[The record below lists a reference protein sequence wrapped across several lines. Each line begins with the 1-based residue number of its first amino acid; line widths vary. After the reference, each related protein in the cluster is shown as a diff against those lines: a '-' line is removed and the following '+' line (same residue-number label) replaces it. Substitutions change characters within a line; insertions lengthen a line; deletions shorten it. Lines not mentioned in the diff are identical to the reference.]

1 MPEQHVESVLTE
13 LRKFETH
20 ITNIGDA
27 ITTKGVTSEGKLSKF
42 ADEIKKIN
50 GFPYSDTMLVSISN
64 AINMGLTDEE
74 ITKAIG
80 DFTISKVEINFT
92 DTFITNNKYKD
103 NKTIKPIH
111 VYFRATTINN
121 LAFNGSNLKKINA
134 PLVTKIAMNA
144 FENCSELEELRLG
157 SFNYKTGMN
166 TSFSLRNCPKVKKLI
181 LGDDSNITMSE
192 YTTRLAYGNPHI
204 EIYTNSG
211 KKYNK
216 STYRFE

>member
-1 MPEQHVESVLTE
+1 M
-13 LRKFETH
+13 
-20 ITNIGDA
+20 NIQDIINEVNSIQTKKNA
-27 ITTKGVTSEGKLSKF
+27 IKEAINSKGVTSEGKLSKF

-64 AINMGLTDEE
+64 AINLGLTDEE
-74 ITKAIG
+74 VTKAIAE
-80 DFTISKVEINFT
+80 FTTSKAEINLT
-92 DTFITNNKYKD
+92 ETVIPNNKYKD
-103 NKTIKPIH
+103 NKNIKPIH

-121 LAFNGSNLKKINA
+121 LAFNGSNLKKITA

-157 SFNYKTGMN
+157 SYNYQTGMN
-166 TSFSLRNCPKVKKLI
+166 TSFSLRNCRNVKKLI
-181 LGDDSNITMSE
+181 LGDNSNIIMSE
-192 YTTRLAYGNPHI
+192 YTTKLAYGNPNI

-216 STYRFE
+216 NTYRFE

>member
-1 MPEQHVESVLTE
+1 M
-13 LRKFETH
+13 
-20 ITNIGDA
+20 NIQDIINEVNSIQSKKEA
-27 ITTKGVTSEGKLSKF
+27 IKEAINSKGVTSEGKLSKF

-64 AINMGLTDEE
+64 AINTGLTDEE
-74 ITKAIG
+74 ITKAII
-80 DFTISKVEINFT
+80 DFMTSKVEINFT
-92 DTFITNNKYKD
+92 ETVIPVNKYKD
-103 NKTIKPIH
+103 DKTIKPIR

-121 LAFNGSNLKKINA
+121 LAFNGSSLKKITA

-157 SFNYKTGMN
+157 SYNYQTGLN
-166 TSFSLRNCPKVKKLI
+166 TSFSLRNCRNVKKLI
-181 LGDDSNITMSE
+181 LGDNSNIIMSD
-192 YTTRLAYGNPHI
+192 YITKLAYGNPNI

-216 STYRFE
+216 NTYRFE

>member
-1 MPEQHVESVLTE
+1 MIIDDIVTE
-13 LRKFETH
+13 VTK
-20 ITNIGDA
+20 IQNSINA
-27 ITTKGVTSEGKLSKF
+27 IKEALKTKGVTSEGKLSKF
-42 ADEIKKIN
+42 ADEIKRIN

-74 ITKAIG
+74 VTKAIG
-80 DFTISKVEINFT
+80 DFTVTKVEINFT
-92 DTFITNNKYKD
+92 DTVIPNNKYKD

-144 FENCSELEELRLG
+144 FENCKDLEELNLG
-157 SFNYKTGMN
+157 SYNYKTGLS
-166 TSFSLRNCPKVKKLI
+166 TSFSLRNCPNVKKLI
-181 LGDDSNITMSE
+181 LGNDSNIIMSE

-204 EIYTNSG
+204 EIYTNDG
-211 KKYNK
+211 RKYNK
-216 STYRFE
+216 NTFKFE

>member
-1 MPEQHVESVLTE
+1 MIIDDIVTE
-13 LRKFETH
+13 VTK
-20 ITNIGDA
+20 IQNSINA
-27 ITTKGVTSEGKLSKF
+27 IKEALKAKGVTSEGKLSKF

-50 GFPYSDTMLVSISN
+50 GFPYSDTLLVSISN
-64 AINMGLTDEE
+64 AINLGLTDEE
-74 ITKAIG
+74 VTKAIAE
-80 DFTISKVEINFT
+80 FTTSKAEINLT
-92 DTFITNNKYKD
+92 DTVIDNNKYKD

-121 LAFNGSNLKKINA
+121 LAFNGSNLKKITA

-144 FENCSELEELRLG
+144 FENCADLEELRLG
-157 SFNYKTGMN
+157 SYNYQTGLN
-166 TSFSLRNCPKVKKLI
+166 TSFSLRNCRNVKKLI
-181 LGDDSNITMSE
+181 LGDNSNIIMSE
-192 YTTRLAYGNPHI
+192 YITKLAYGNPNI

>member
-1 MPEQHVESVLTE
+1 M
-13 LRKFETH
+13 
-20 ITNIGDA
+20 NIQDIINEVNSIQSKKEA
-27 ITTKGVTSEGKLSKF
+27 IKEAINSKGVTSEGKLSKF
-42 ADEIKKIN
+42 ADEIKRIN

-80 DFTISKVEINFT
+80 DYTVSKVEINFT
-92 DTFITNNKYKD
+92 ETVIPNNKYKD
-103 NKTIKPIH
+103 NKNIKPIH

-144 FENCSELEELRLG
+144 FENCKDLEELNLG
-157 SFNYKTGMN
+157 SYNYKTGLS
-166 TSFSLRNCPKVKKLI
+166 TSFSLRNCLNVKKLI
-181 LGDDSNITMSE
+181 LGNDSNIIMAD
-192 YTTRLAYGNPHI
+192 YTTKLAYGNPHI
-204 EIYTNSG
+204 EIFTNDG

-216 STYRFE
+216 NTFRFE

>member
-1 MPEQHVESVLTE
+1 MIIDDIVTE
-13 LRKFETH
+13 VTK
-20 ITNIGDA
+20 IQNSINA
-27 ITTKGVTSEGKLSKF
+27 IKEALKTKGVTSEGKLSKF
-42 ADEIKKIN
+42 ADEIKRIN

-74 ITKAIG
+74 VTKAIG
-80 DFTISKVEINFT
+80 DFTVTKVEINFT
-92 DTFITNNKYKD
+92 DTVIPNNKYKD

-144 FENCSELEELRLG
+144 FENCKDLEELNLG
-157 SFNYKTGMN
+157 SYNYKTGLS
-166 TSFSLRNCPKVKKLI
+166 TSFSLRNCPNVKKLI
-181 LGDDSNITMSE
+181 LGNDSNIIMPE

-204 EIYTNSG
+204 EIYTNDG
-211 KKYNK
+211 RKYNK
-216 STYRFE
+216 NTFKFE

>member
-1 MPEQHVESVLTE
+1 M
-13 LRKFETH
+13 
-20 ITNIGDA
+20 NIQDIINEVNSIQSKKEA
-27 ITTKGVTSEGKLSKF
+27 IKEAINNKGVTSEGKLSKF

-80 DFTISKVEINFT
+80 DYTVSKVEINFT
-92 DTFITNNKYKD
+92 ETVIPNNKYKD

-144 FENCSELEELRLG
+144 FENCKDLEELNLG
-157 SFNYKTGMN
+157 SYNYKTGLS
-166 TSFSLRNCPKVKKLI
+166 TSFSLRNCPNVKKLI
-181 LGDDSNITMSE
+181 LGNDSNIIMSE

-204 EIYTNSG
+204 EIYTNDG
-211 KKYNK
+211 RKYNK
-216 STYRFE
+216 NTFKFE